1 MNIWNIPKILEV
13 AVRARDTNC
22 VYCGVK
28 FSTDKT
34 DRKYTATWEHII
46 NDETIIIPEN
56 IALCCCSCN
65 ASKGARHLEDWI
77 NTASCVK
84 KNINYNTVAKIIK
97 VALTTSD
104 N

>member
-1 MNIWNIPKILEV
+1 MNRWNIPKKLEA
-13 AVRARDTNC
+13 AVRARDTYC

-34 DRKYTATWEHII
+34 YRKNMATWEHII
-46 NDETIIIPEN
+46 NDKTIITPEN

-65 ASKGARHLEDWI
+65 PSKGTKLLEDWM
-77 NTASCVK
+77 NSEYCVK

-97 VALTTSD
+97 AALTTSD